1 MGTLLKKMVLGSC
14 GRSCFVWM
22 LRMPF
27 CRYISS
33 GFVVVEKNVSFST

>member
-1 MGTLLKKMVLGSC
+1 MGTLLKKMVLGLC

-27 CRYISS
+27 CRHISS
-33 GFVVVEKNVSFST
+33 GFVVVLKKSSLSM